1 MQIDRIFSFLYNES
15 KGGGKMFSRMEKE
28 IMRLRMESKAEENQK
43 KPPLSSPDVV
53 ETSDFV
59 FAPFP
64 TLSESSATAML

>member
-1 MQIDRIFSFLYNES
+1 
-15 KGGGKMFSRMEKE
+15 MFSRMEKE

-43 KPPLSSPDVV
+43 KPPLSSPDVA